1 MADQNPEQQVE
12 ANDDFGFIMIGE
24 TQIPIVDVHLRHG
37 RVTLIASAP
46 SPFPGC
52 RGEAT
57 VYGQDLQAILHMPGD
72 VWVRPM
78 LEPGHTLMF
87 SLVLAVD
94 QVVLG
99 EL

>member
-1 MADQNPEQQVE
+1 VTEHPEQQVE
-12 ANDDFGFIMIGE
+12 ASDDFGFIMIGE
-24 TQIPIVDVHLRHG
+24 AQIPIVDVQLRAG
-37 RVTLIASAP
+37 RVTLLASAS

-52 RGEAT
+52 NGEAT
-57 VYGQDLQAILHMPGD
+57 VYGQDLQAILHMPGQ
-72 VWVRPM
+72 VTVRPM

-94 QVVLG
+94 QVVLS